1 MKEDMNKC
9 KHCGYLIEPMKGCG
23 LGKDALDRVKRSQRD
38 IIYISF
44 AQGKRDNLQSVPS
57 VVGSITFVIHPW
69 VFLTAALG
77 PVDGMGRGGKAG
89 GMLSFSQ
96 LLKQHPTPDSLF
108 LYPPCALSIF
118 SASITVHAISG
129 FTYMVWNI
137 PN

>member
-69 VFLTAALG
+69 VFLTAALLA
-77 PVDGMGRGGKAG
+77 GRRHGEGWEGWRDAFLQPAAKA
-89 GMLSFSQ
+89 
-96 LLKQHPTPDSLF
+96 
-108 LYPPCALSIF
+108 
-118 SASITVHAISG
+118 ASHSR
-129 FTYMVWNI
+129 
-137 PN
+137 